1 MSSGRLVFTV
11 FVVLQ
16 VADGLMTYG
25 AVSIFGVVA
34 EGEFLVIV
42 GPSGCGKTTVLN
54 ILAGL
59 DRPSAGSVTLDGRE
73 ITGPG
78 PALFGAKLLACGCG
92 AVLHLAGARK
102 TLGALSVLYLFG
114 AIGPWLH
121 ELALNP

>member
-1 MSSGRLVFTV
+1 MSSGRLVLTV

-34 EGEFLVIV
+34 EGNPLLQTWIH
-42 GPSGCGKTTVLN
+42 
-54 ILAGL
+54 LA
-59 DRPSAGSVTLDGRE
+59 
-73 ITGPG
+73 GPG

>member
-1 MSSGRLVFTV
+1 MGFPRKICRIRNCSLAGVSAGRLLFAV

-34 EGEFLVIV
+34 EGNPLLQTWIHIV
-42 GPSGCGKTTVLN
+42 G
-54 ILAGL
+54 A
-59 DRPSAGSVTLDGRE
+59 
-73 ITGPG
+73 G

-92 AVLHLAGARK
+92 TVLYVAGARK
-102 TLGALSVLYLFG
+102 TLGALSAFYALG

-121 ELALNP
+121 VLSSTP

>member
-1 MSSGRLVFTV
+1 MSTGRLVFTV

-34 EGEFLVIV
+34 EGNPLLQTWIH
-42 GPSGCGKTTVLN
+42 
-54 ILAGL
+54 LAG
-59 DRPSAGSVTLDGRE
+59 A
-73 ITGPG
+73 G

-92 AVLHLAGARK
+92 AVLYLAGARK
-102 TLGALSVLYLFG
+102 TLGALSAFYLFG

-121 ELALNP
+121 ALSLNF